1 MTQPVKPDETRPAT
15 PATTAQVQQAPQP
28 PPTTYSTWANI
39 PIDPALQAQP
49 APGATPITPTA
60 TQAGQTTPAP
70 VYQYTPYG
78 YYQSYQ
84 NQFSSIPGVGTSAT
98 GATTPTP
105 VVAHNNSTY
114 TPAPANGIDTSDI
127 NTLRDALGSTGVDL
141 RAEEESLQR
150 TSDSHLTYRS
160 YEDRTRKQPSKPN
173 FNTIYLSSTIHQ
185 ITSAHKLSN
194 PNPSAD
200 TVNYLALAL
209 RARLQDLITGMI
221 TAARHRTDTQFDNAP
236 SLYEDG
242 SPMWSILVRS
252 DVAKQIAALEKVE
265 REEETKIRRERKER
279 ADMAAAQAAA
289 LAAQSA
295 SAMNGGAGGS
305 GGGDDDLDGFGGGGG
320 GKKKRKKDG
329 PGVTAKNMSV
339 DVQKKMSNAAASHAA
354 GLAGRYSWMT
364 AGASS
369 TGSSTPKKTVVAAA
383 PAAATTTTT
392 TPGALSSSLTGAGA
406 SAASTTATLSTPS
419 AGGNSS
425 GWARP
430 YVSAKK
436 TTETNTTQEIV
447 EEDTRTAI
455 TMRDAMFV
463 IEKERG
469 HGGGRGA
476 AKGWT

>member
-28 PPTTYSTWANI
+28 PPTTYSTWA
-39 PIDPALQAQP
+39 
-49 APGATPITPTA
+49 
-60 TQAGQTTPAP
+60 
-70 VYQYTPYG
+70 
-78 YYQSYQ
+78 S
-84 NQFSSIPGVGTSAT
+84 
-98 GATTPTP
+98 ATTPTP

-209 RARLQDLITGMI
+209 RARLQDLITAMI

-447 EEDTRTAI
+447 EGDTRTAI